1 MTRWKWKRPY
11 YYFKS
16 HILPIQDYRLG
27 QPRMQT
33 MMYTTISCVHH
44 CIPIDVCIHING
56 NRVIV
61 WMFSIPVPLF
71 FLFPIF
77 DSINM
82 GKNGSKKVGTNVSV
96 TKNMF
101 NVNIMWKWNT
111 NDCFSVQ
118 NLCVGQ
124 CLSCGSELNSEIF
137 PNDYQYDFTST
148 AAGCWSVMV
157 WLISRTQEVTC
168 VKQTAVCGSG
178 CLRTDS
184 NVVWMVLMS
193 DVSFCFTVR
202 RYLWNTWEGSPY
214 AWIST
219 MKCCRRV
226 ESPVWRETP

>member
-1 MTRWKWKRPY
+1 MAHISPPPQIVYIFTFYRDQVAHRGFHDSNIMTRWKWKRPY

-44 CIPIDVCIHING
+44 CIPIDVCIHINY

-118 NLCVGQ
+118 NL
-124 CLSCGSELNSEIF
+124 S
-137 PNDYQYDFTST
+137 
-148 AAGCWSVMV
+148 
-157 WLISRTQEVTC
+157 
-168 VKQTAVCGSG
+168 VCGAMPLLWKWIKFRNLSQWLSVWFYFYCCWLLVRNG
-178 CLRTDS
+178 LVNQPHAGSNLRETNRCLR
-184 NVVWMVLMS
+184 VRMS
-193 DVSFCFTVR
+193 A
-202 RYLWNTWEGSPY
+202 YWQ
-214 AWIST
+214 
-219 MKCCRRV
+219 
-226 ESPVWRETP
+226 